1 MRNFMLKCLYIIV
14 AIMLIVYWFRIGC
27 NGMNKI
33 MEPAF
38 TEMESASEKI
48 DQQLSEMMEKE
59 NTIENTEINDR
70 YMSESVETSKNEA
83 SQEAENS
90 LNENN
95 DLIGGIVDIISSI
108 IFLTLLASA
117 LARYISIQL
126 DY

>member
-38 TEMESASEKI
+38 TKMESASEKI